1 MTIAKTLAAVATI
14 AALAGIPAAAQQAVP
29 PYGAPISLEQ
39 AKKVIAAAEAEAQ
52 KNSWPVAITVV
63 DSGGFLV
70 AMHRLDNTQLG
81 SIAVAEDKART
92 SVLFRRPSKAFEDAV
107 GGGGIG
113 LRTLGLRGATPYE
126 GGVPI
131 FVDGKLIGAVGVS
144 GVTPPQDAKGER
156 GIGRRFAASLSW
168 VGARS
173 GLSPSSTSSSARSEH
188 IASATLHV
196 PPPPSVTVAA
206 ASGRKNL
213 L

>member
-1 MTIAKTLAAVATI
+1 MTIAKALAAVATI
-14 AALAGIPAAAQQAVP
+14 AALTGIPAAAQQAVP

-52 KNSWPVAITVV
+52 KNNWPVAITVV

-70 AMHRLDNTQLG
+70 AMQRLDNTQLG

-131 FVDGKLIGAVGVS
+131 FVDGKLIGAIGVS
-144 GVTPPQDAKGER
+144 GVTPPQDGQIAN
-156 GIGRRFAASLSW
+156 A
-168 VGARS
+168 GAN
-173 GLSPSSTSSSARSEH
+173 GL
-188 IASATLHV
+188 
-196 PPPPSVTVAA
+196 
-206 ASGRKNL
+206 K
-213 L
+213 